1 MRELRPI
8 RSHAFRNMNLQRETS
23 VRLDDESART
33 GYPVEWWFVQGRY
46 AGEGSEPR
54 EFMVSLFRHALEWAG
69 LSMGNACTFI
79 GAVLD
84 PSTAH
89 NAVVSR
95 VGPNTVPFLVKASK
109 HYPPPGL
116 DPQVVQVV
124 AGELSD
130 YGPPRPIQV
139 EAKRPVFHS
148 KPFRVQW
155 GDFELSQETEAF
167 VLDFVEPESGRI
179 CHFRLRPTHPRFH
192 LAGVEVPDGGAM
204 DYVSYTRLVLE
215 GDVDGKPVSGEA
227 WLDHQWGSQGWV
239 VGGKKKERILGWD
252 WLGIQLDDEREL
264 LVMAHR
270 DLKESQ
276 TLCQY
281 AVLVDK
287 DGSAH
292 LHQDAMLTPTGW
304 WTSPHTDT
312 LYPVEWHM
320 EVPSLQVSL
329 DFKPLAPDQE
339 IPMLP
344 PIRAVWEGAGRVA
357 GVFSGKNVT
366 GWARLELHG
375 NSYII
380 DLRKHLDGIVAR
392 VRQHLEAVLPRQ
404 IAQQDVERLT
414 GMKLRHFDADGYRQM
429 VSAPLWDLMDRDG
442 ARLWYSL
449 PGLLM
454 IGALGTDP
462 KPYEKL
468 ASVTA
473 EMLRGG
479 AEIVDDIQDN
489 ARLRRGEECIHLRY
503 GTNAALCAAHTAF
516 FLPTVLI
523 ADYPGLDDSQRQ
535 ELFRVTT
542 QLCMRAQLGQV
553 QDIHATGALTIDLLQ
568 RWVESGLE
576 DRILQIYEGKAASF
590 TSASMEGAAVI
601 ARADTSTRAACIQ
614 FGITL
619 GLALQIVND
628 IANFSTSRR
637 ERGDCGSDLT
647 EGKVSFVIARALQ
660 ALGKSKRHRMIE
672 IMCSERLRQD
682 PAILAEAIGLVRQ
695 SGALESSKKTATGML
710 EKEWEQL
717 SKVLPASEHKTMLR
731 VLWAF
736 VLDLASDGPRAE
748 FLPA

>member
-1 MRELRPI
+1 M
-8 RSHAFRNMNLQRETS
+8 A
-23 VRLDDESART
+23 DESART
-33 GYPVEWWFVQGRY
+33 GHPVEWWFVQGRY

-84 PSTAH
+84 PLTGH
-89 NAVVSR
+89 HAVVSR
-95 VGPNTVPFLVKASK
+95 VGPNTVPFLVKASR

-116 DPQVVQVV
+116 DPQVVRVV

-130 YGPPRPIQV
+130 YGPPRPIHV
-139 EAKRPVFHS
+139 EPKRPIFHS

-155 GDFELSQETEAF
+155 GDFDLSQEPEAF
-167 VLDFVEPESGRI
+167 VLDFIEPESGRR
-179 CHFRLRPTHPRFH
+179 CRFRLTPTHPRFH

-204 DYVSYTRLVLE
+204 DYVSYTRLLLE
-215 GDVDGKPVSGEA
+215 GEVDGKAVSGEA

-252 WLGIQLDDEREL
+252 WLGIQLDDGREL

-281 AVLVDK
+281 AVLVDQ
-287 DGSAH
+287 DGSAQ
-292 LHQDAMLTPTGW
+292 LHQDATLIPTGW

-312 LYPVEWHM
+312 LYPVEWRIDI
-320 EVPSLQVSL
+320 PSLQVLL

-344 PIRAVWEGAGRVA
+344 PIRAVWEGAGRVF
-357 GVFSGKNVT
+357 GTFSGKKVT

-375 NSYII
+375 NAYII
-380 DLRKHLDGIVAR
+380 DLRRHLDGIVAR
-392 VRQHLEAVLPRQ
+392 VRQHLEAALPRQ
-404 IAQQDVERLT
+404 IARQDVERLAD
-414 GMKLRHFDADGYRQM
+414 MKLRHFDAVAYHRM
-429 VSAPLWDLMDRDG
+429 ISAPLWDLMDRER

-473 EMLRGG
+473 EMLRAG
-479 AEIVDDIQDN
+479 AEIIDDIQDN
-489 ARLRRGEECIHLRY
+489 ALLRRGEECIHLRH
-503 GTNAALCAAHTAF
+503 GLNAALCAAHTAF
-516 FLPTVLI
+516 FLPTILI
-523 ADYPGLDDSQRQ
+523 ADYPGLDDRQRQ
-535 ELFRVTT
+535 ELFRITT
-542 QLCMRAQLGQV
+542 QLCMSAQLGQV
-553 QDIHATGALTIDLLQ
+553 QDVHATGTLTAVTLQ
-568 RWVESGLE
+568 HWIEDRLE

-601 ARADTSTRAACIQ
+601 AMADAPTRAACVQ
-614 FGITL
+614 FGLTL
-619 GLALQIVND
+619 GLSLQIVND
-628 IANFSTSRR
+628 IANFSASRLH
-637 ERGDCGSDLT
+637 RGDCGSDLA
-647 EGKVSFVIARALQ
+647 EGKLTFVIARALL
-660 ALGKSKRHRMIE
+660 ALGRAKRLRLGE
-672 IMCSERLRQD
+672 ILCSEELRGV
-682 PAILAEAIGLVRQ
+682 PAILNEAIELVRQ
-695 SGALESSKKTATGML
+695 SGALESSRKTAAEML
-710 EKEWEQL
+710 EKEWARL
-717 SKVLPASEHKTMLR
+717 SSVLPASEFKTMLR

-736 VLDLASDGPRAE
+736 VLDLAADDPHAE

>member
-1 MRELRPI
+1 
-8 RSHAFRNMNLQRETS
+8 MNLSRESNVT
-23 VRLDDESART
+23 LADESART
-33 GYPVEWWFVQGRY
+33 AFPVEWWFVQGRY

-84 PSTAH
+84 PSTGH
-89 NAVVSR
+89 HAVVSR

-116 DPQVVQVV
+116 DPQVVRVV

-130 YGPPRPIQV
+130 YGPPRPIQI
-139 EAKRPVFHS
+139 EPKRPSFHS

-155 GDFELSQETEAF
+155 GDFDLSQEAEAF
-167 VLDFVEPESGRI
+167 VLRFVEPETGRN
-179 CHFRLRPTHPRFH
+179 CRFRLTPTHPRFH

-215 GDVDGKPVSGEA
+215 GEVDGKPVSGEA

-239 VGGKKKERILGWD
+239 VGGKKKERILGWN

-264 LVMAHR
+264 LVMAHH
-270 DLKESQ
+270 DLKGNQ
-276 TLCQY
+276 TLSQY

-287 DGSAH
+287 DGTAH
-292 LHQDAMLTPTGW
+292 LHQDATLAPTGW

-312 LYPVEWHM
+312 RYPVEWRI
-320 EVPSLQVSL
+320 VIPSLQVHL
-329 DFKPLAPDQE
+329 DFTPLAPDQE

-344 PIRAVWEGAGRVA
+344 PIRAVWEGAGRVR
-357 GVFSGKNVT
+357 GTFSGKTVT

-375 NSYII
+375 NAYII
-380 DLRKHLDGIVAR
+380 DLRSHLDGLVAR
-392 VRQHLEAVLPRQ
+392 VRQHLEEALPRL
-404 IAQQDVERLT
+404 IAQHDVERLA
-414 GMKLRHFDADGYRQM
+414 GMKLRHFDPEAYRRM

-479 AEIVDDIQDN
+479 AEIIDDIQDN
-489 ARLRRGEECIHLRY
+489 ACLRRGEESIHLRH
-503 GTNAALCAAHTAF
+503 GLNEALCAAHTAF
-516 FLPTVLI
+516 FLPTALI
-523 ADYPGLDDSQRQ
+523 ADYPGLDDFQRQ
-535 ELFRVTT
+535 DLFRITT

-553 QDIHATGALTIDLLQ
+553 QDVHGTSVLAAGTLQ
-568 RWVESGLE
+568 RWIDDRLE
-576 DRILQIYEGKAASF
+576 DRILQVYEGKAASF

-601 ARADTSTRAACIQ
+601 AKADAPTRSACVQ
-614 FGITL
+614 FGLTL
-619 GLALQIVND
+619 GLSLQIVND
-628 IANFSTSRR
+628 IANFSVARMQ
-637 ERGDCGSDLT
+637 RGDCGSDLA
-647 EGKVSFVIARALQ
+647 EGKLSFVIARALL
-660 ALGKSKRHRMIE
+660 ALGKSHRQRLVEIFCSSDLRH
-672 IMCSERLRQD
+672 D
-682 PAILAEAIGLVRQ
+682 PAALSEAIELVRR
-695 SGALESSKKTATGML
+695 SGALESSRRTAAEML
-710 EKEWEQL
+710 EKEWEKL
-717 SKVLPASEHKTMLR
+717 SKVLPASEPKTMLR

-736 VLDLASDGPRAE
+736 VLELAADNPRAE